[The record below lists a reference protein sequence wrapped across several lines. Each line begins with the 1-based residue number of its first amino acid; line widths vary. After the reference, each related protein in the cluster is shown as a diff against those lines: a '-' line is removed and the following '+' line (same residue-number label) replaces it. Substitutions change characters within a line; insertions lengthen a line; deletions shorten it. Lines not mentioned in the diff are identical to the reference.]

1 MIIFFQKTEDLW
13 HPKPELI
20 TKLGRV
26 NEIGSSILY
35 TSQDPR
41 TALFES
47 SLSPGQH
54 VVVSEIIL
62 KENEKLNLQ
71 HIGLFE
77 ELPNPRI
84 QNFRQER
91 DKNLISQGF
100 NQNGIHN
107 IHLIHRLLAE
117 EFMRNVIAGNENEY
131 SVSVAISKFL
141 LSYEECD
148 GLIYP
153 SKKSRNDYN
162 IAIKPSSADKKLK
175 IKKCYGLQIG
185 DSNNETISFLHIKS
199 AEDIDSAGNITWNSS
214 NRSPLNW
221 PSAKTI
227 RPH

>member
-1 MIIFFQKTEDLW
+1 M
-13 HPKPELI
+13 I
-20 TKLGRV
+20 TKLGRA

-54 VVVSEIIL
+54 VVVSEIAL
-62 KENEKLNLQ
+62 KENEKINLQ
-71 HIGLFE
+71 HIGIYE
-77 ELPNPRI
+77 ELLNPRI
-84 QNFRQER
+84 QKLRQQR
-91 DKNLISQGF
+91 DEDLLSQGF

-107 IHLIHRLLAE
+107 ILLIHRLLAE
-117 EFMRNVIAGNENEY
+117 EFMRNVLAGNENEY

-153 SKKSRNDYN
+153 SKKSKNDYN
-162 IAIKPSSADKKLK
+162 IALKPSSADKKLR
-175 IKKCYGLQIG
+175 IKRCYGLQIG

-199 AEDIDSAGNITWNSS
+199 AENIDFTGNITWSDS
-214 NRSPLNW
+214 DMHPLDW
-221 PSAKTI
+221 PSTKTGQ
-227 RPH
+227 PKN